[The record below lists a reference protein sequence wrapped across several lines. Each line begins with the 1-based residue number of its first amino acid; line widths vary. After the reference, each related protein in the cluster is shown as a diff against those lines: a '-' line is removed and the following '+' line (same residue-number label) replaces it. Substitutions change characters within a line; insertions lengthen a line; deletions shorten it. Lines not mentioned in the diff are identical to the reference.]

1 MANDQFIEVVQGTPE
16 WHALRC
22 GKVTASR
29 IDDVMAKG
37 KGDAESAS
45 RRNYRME
52 LVVERRTGIQQEG
65 FVSRD
70 MILGQE
76 REPIARARYEVAR
89 GVLVREVSFIDHRS
103 IPMCGAS
110 PDGLVGD
117 DGMLELKCPKAATHY
132 GYIMGNKVPADYQ
145 LQMLWQMECANRK
158 WVDFGSY
165 CPEFDRD
172 RQLFIRRFY
181 RDDER
186 LKVIRE
192 AVVDFERQVSMAAMA
207 LDSVLMIDEV

>member
-1 MANDQFIEVVQGTPE
+1 
-16 WHALRC
+16 
-22 GKVTASR
+22 
-29 IDDVMAKG
+29 
-37 KGDAESAS
+37 
-45 RRNYRME
+45 
-52 LVVERRTGIQQEG
+52 
-65 FVSRD
+65 

-132 GYIMGNKVPADYQ
+132 GYIMSGKPPAEYQ

-158 WVDFGSY
+158 WVDFASY

-172 RQLFIRRFY
+172 RQLFVRRFY

-186 LKVIRE
+186 LKVVRE

-207 LDSVLMIDEV
+207 LDNVVMIDRVEA